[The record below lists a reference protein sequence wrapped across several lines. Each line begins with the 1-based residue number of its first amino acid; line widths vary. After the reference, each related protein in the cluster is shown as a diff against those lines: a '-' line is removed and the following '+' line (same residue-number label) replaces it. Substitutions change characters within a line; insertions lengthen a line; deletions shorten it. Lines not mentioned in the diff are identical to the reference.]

1 MLKRLNKALPGLL
14 LGIMIYGMLLQVIG
28 VWFVQERLLYST
40 GLWAGIG
47 CAVFMAIHMAVSI
60 EDAVSVGTEDGAKK
74 KAIASAMFR
83 YVVVLLVFVVMQ
95 YFELGMLLPA
105 FFGVLGLKVS
115 AYLQPV
121 FYRLSG
127 KGNHY
132 DGASA
137 SDEDHMMED
146 GSCSEQF
153 LSGSGG
159 CEK

>member
-47 CAVFMAIHMAVSI
+47 CAVFMAVHMAVSI
-60 EDAVSVGTEDGAKK
+60 EDAVSLGTEDGAKK
-74 KAIASAMFR
+74 KTIASAMFR

-137 SDEDHMMED
+137 SDEDHMMEE

-159 CEK
+159 CGK